1 MSILAFRYTNVMI
14 QGITGKAARH
24 HTRNMLDY
32 GTRIVAGVRPG
43 AGGETVEGIPVYDSV
58 EEACLRHKV
67 DASVLFVPA
76 AGVKAAALE
85 ALGNGIKLIVIHAEH
100 VPIHDTMVIL
110 EEASA
115 RGATVIGPNTP
126 GLISPPEKVKLGF
139 VPSAYFKPGPIGVA
153 SRSGTLTY
161 ELVARLTHVGLGQST
176 VIGVGGDRIVGLRFA
191 RVLELFEED
200 PETSAILFIGEIG
213 GSMEEEAA
221 ALISTRVVTKPVF
234 AYLAGHTAP
243 RGHRV
248 GHAGAIVDGSST
260 TAESKVLVL
269 KEAGVKVGTTISETV
284 KIMAQALR
292 GAYEG

>member
-1 MSILAFRYTNVMI
+1 MSVLAFTHTNVMI
-14 QGITGKAARH
+14 QGITGKVARH

-58 EEACLRHKV
+58 EEACLHHKV

-85 ALGNGIKLIVIHAEH
+85 ALKNDIRLIVIHAEH
-100 VPIHDTMVIL
+100 VPIHDTMIIL

-115 RGATVIGPNTP
+115 RGARVVGPNTP

-139 VPSAYFKPGPIGVA
+139 LPSAYFKPGTIGVA

-161 ELVARLTHVGLGQST
+161 ELVARLTHIGLGQST
-176 VIGVGGDRIVGLRFA
+176 VVGVGGDRIVGLRFA
-191 RVLELFEED
+191 KVLELFEQD
-200 PETSAILFIGEIG
+200 PGTTAILFIGEIG

-221 ALISTRVVTKPVF
+221 ALIASGAITKPVF
-234 AYLAGHTAP
+234 AYLAGYTAP
-243 RGHRV
+243 RGQRV
-248 GHAGAIVDGSST
+248 GHAGAIVDGSSA
-260 TAESKVLVL
+260 TAERKLHVL

-284 KIMAQALR
+284 EIMAQALK
-292 GAYEG
+292 GAHEE